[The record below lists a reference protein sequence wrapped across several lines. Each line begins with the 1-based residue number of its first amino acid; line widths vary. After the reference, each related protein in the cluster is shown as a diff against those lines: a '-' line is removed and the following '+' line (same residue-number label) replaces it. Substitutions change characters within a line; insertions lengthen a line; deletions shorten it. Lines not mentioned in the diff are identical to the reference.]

1 MSKRTTKRNLGGVS
15 LTSAKKDVP
24 KQEIIDYFLQN
35 SDFRILTDTSVSCV
49 NYVAT
54 LRPDKESP
62 FFSVRSGH
70 FREPVRSLLMKV
82 CIHSV
87 EKQFVTDFRNNNPKP
102 METMSPENI
111 NSEAKIQDDIFRKSY
126 TNNIAEPICPAILY
140 VQNDIEQDLR
150 KTYYDWINA
159 RLIER
164 RPNENP
170 GRDHH
175 ITHFLFNSYR
185 LSIIFMEV
193 AEGYYSL
200 FDLWTDPQNQ
210 EPHILLLL
218 QNLLFMAMY
227 ELYQLYHK
235 YGIVHGDIH
244 FGNILV
250 NPSYVSNPNG
260 GSPGKA
266 LLIDFGKSFYETPD
280 PNKQEYDT
288 VIYHQNTHDFENLL
302 QGLPNKND
310 FFRNNFKDTTDLRKR
325 NTQAFLDRLFQGSI
339 ERWRDWSKNNIHFP
353 YNDYQ
358 VGGLL
363 HNKRKSLLSKQ
374 KQTKTIAYN
383 MKKKNMEKTQDTHT
397 RKFEF
402 DPRHHLP
409 ETAFR
414 ITQETANQH
423 ALELKKLLIRLEQNP
438 PPKVEP
444 ASPRTAARD
453 KKFIAD
459 ALNAPLDIEDY
470 KNPYIY
476 PIGNPKKVA
485 PNLFIPSIIA
495 ASKEKQEKVEK
506 KRRTRA
512 KRNTF

>member
-1 MSKRTTKRNLGGVS
+1 
-15 LTSAKKDVP
+15 
-24 KQEIIDYFLQN
+24 
-35 SDFRILTDTSVSCV
+35 
-49 NYVAT
+49 
-54 LRPDKESP
+54 
-62 FFSVRSGH
+62 
-70 FREPVRSLLMKV
+70 MKI

-102 METMSPENI
+102 IETMTPEDI

-140 VQNDIEQDLR
+140 VQNDIETDIR
-150 KTYYDWINA
+150 KNYYDWIND

-164 RPNENP
+164 NP
-170 GRDHH
+170 DEKLGRDHR
-175 ITHFLFNSYR
+175 ITNILFNTYR
-185 LSIIFMEV
+185 ISIIFMEV
-193 AEGYYSL
+193 AEGYHSL
-200 FDLWTDPQNQ
+200 FDLWVHPQNQ
-210 EPHILLLL
+210 EPHILLIL

-250 NPSYVSNPNG
+250 NPSYNSNPNG
-260 GSPGKA
+260 ESPGKA

-288 VIYHQNTHDFENLL
+288 VIYHQNTHNFENVL

-310 FFRNNFKDTTDLRKR
+310 FFRKNFQETEDLRQR
-325 NTQAFLDRLFQGSI
+325 NTQAFLDRLFHGSI

-363 HNKRKSLLSKQ
+363 YNKRKSLLSKQ

-383 MKKKNMEKTQDTHT
+383 MKKKNMENTQATN
-397 RKFEF
+397 KNFEF

-414 ITQETANQH
+414 ITQEMADKHLADMIANR
-423 ALELKKLLIRLEQNP
+423 IRLEQNP
-438 PPKVEP
+438 LPKVEP

-459 ALNAPLDIEDY
+459 ALNAPLDIEHNNSY
-470 KNPYIY
+470 S
-476 PIGNPKKVA
+476 
-485 PNLFIPSIIA
+485 LPSIIA
-495 ASKEKQEKVEK
+495 ASKEKQEK
-506 KRRTRA
+506 KRRTRD

>member
-1 MSKRTTKRNLGGVS
+1 MSKRITKRNLGGVS
-15 LTSAKKDVP
+15 LTSQKKDVP

-54 LRPDKESP
+54 LHADKESP

-82 CIHSV
+82 CIHNT
-87 EKQFVTDFRNNNPKP
+87 EKQYLPDFRNPNNTKKIES
-102 METMSPENI
+102 MTPEDI
-111 NSEAKIQDDIFRKSY
+111 NTEAKIQDDIFRKSY
-126 TNNIAEPICPAILY
+126 IENIAEPICPAILY
-140 VQNDIEQDLR
+140 TQTDIMTDDLQ
-150 KTYYDWINA
+150 KKYKKWIIP

-164 RPNENP
+164 NPNENP

-175 ITHFLFNSYR
+175 ITHFLFDNYF

-200 FDLWTDPQNQ
+200 FDLWVHPQNQ
-210 EPHILLLL
+210 EPHILLIL

-250 NPSYVSNPNG
+250 NPSYISNPNG
-260 GSPGKA
+260 ESPGKA

-288 VIYHQNTHDFENLL
+288 VIYHQNTHQFENLL
-302 QGLPNKND
+302 QGLSNKND
-310 FFRNNFKDTTDLRKR
+310 FFRNNFQDTTELRKR

-363 HNKRKSLLSKQ
+363 NNKRKSLLSKQ

-383 MKKKNMEKTQDTHT
+383 KKKTNME
-397 RKFEF
+397 
-402 DPRHHLP
+402 
-409 ETAFR
+409 
-414 ITQETANQH
+414 
-423 ALELKKLLIRLEQNP
+423 
-438 PPKVEP
+438 
-444 ASPRTAARD
+444 
-453 KKFIAD
+453 
-459 ALNAPLDIEDY
+459 
-470 KNPYIY
+470 IY
-476 PIGNPKKVA
+476 HFNGM
-485 PNLFIPSIIA
+485 
-495 ASKEKQEKVEK
+495 VEK
-506 KRRTRA
+506 MIQCFIYLKRRFVLH
-512 KRNTF
+512 KKQLINMQQN

>member
-1 MSKRTTKRNLGGVS
+1 MSKRITKRNLGGVS
-15 LTSAKKDVP
+15 LTSTKKDLP
-24 KQEIIDYFLQN
+24 KQEIIDDFLQN

-102 METMSPENI
+102 IETMTPENI

-126 TNNIAEPICPAILY
+126 IENIAEPICPAILY
-140 VQNDIEQDLR
+140 VQNDIETDIR
-150 KTYYDWINA
+150 KNYYDWINV

-164 RPNENP
+164 NPNENP

-175 ITHFLFNSYR
+175 NTNILFNTYR
-185 LSIIFMEV
+185 ISIIFMEV

-200 FDLWTDPQNQ
+200 FDLWVHPQNQ
-210 EPHILLLL
+210 GPNELLIL
-218 QNLLFMAMY
+218 QNLLFIAMY

-250 NPSYVSNPNG
+250 NPSYNSNPNG

-288 VIYHQNTHDFENLL
+288 IIYHQNTHQFENLL

-310 FFRNNFKDTTDLRKR
+310 FFRNNFKDTTELRKK
-325 NTQAFLDRLFQGSI
+325 NTQAFLDRLFGGSI
-339 ERWRDWSKNNIHFP
+339 ERWREWSKNNIHFP

-383 MKKKNMEKTQDTHT
+383 MKKKNMEK
-397 RKFEF
+397 KFEF

-423 ALELKKLLIRLEQNP
+423 AAELKKLLIQLEQNP
-438 PPKVEP
+438 PPKVAP

-459 ALNAPLDIEDY
+459 ALNSPLDIEHNNSY
-470 KNPYIY
+470 S
-476 PIGNPKKVA
+476 
-485 PNLFIPSIIA
+485 LPSIIA
-495 ASKEKQEKVEK
+495 ATKEKQEKAEK

>member
-1 MSKRTTKRNLGGVS
+1 MSKRTTKRNIGGVS
-15 LTSAKKDVP
+15 LTSQKKDVP

-54 LRPDKESP
+54 LRADKESP

-70 FREPVRSLLMKV
+70 FQEPVRSLLMKV

-102 METMSPENI
+102 IETMSPEDI
-111 NSEAKIQDDIFRKSY
+111 KTEAKIQDNIFRKSY
-126 TNNIAEPICPAILY
+126 IDNIAEPICPAILY
-140 VQNDIEQDLR
+140 VQTDMEKELQR
-150 KTYYDWINA
+150 KYYHCMNLS
-159 RLIER
+159 LIER
-164 RPNENP
+164 NTNEKP
-170 GRDHH
+170 GRDHY

-200 FDLWTDPQNQ
+200 FDLWIDPLNQ
-210 EPHILLLL
+210 EPHILLIL

-227 ELYQLYHK
+227 DLYQLYHK

-250 NPSYVSNPNG
+250 NPSYNSNPNLANDR
-260 GSPGKA
+260 PGKA

-288 VIYHQNTHDFENLL
+288 VIYHQNTHNFENVL

-310 FFRNNFKDTTDLRKR
+310 FFRKNFQETEDSRKR
-325 NTQAFLDRLFQGSI
+325 NTQVFLDRLFQGSI
-339 ERWRDWSKNNIHFP
+339 EKWRDWSKNNIHFP

-363 HNKRKSLLSKQ
+363 HNQRKSLLSKQ

-383 MKKKNMEKTQDTHT
+383 IKKKNMNTVHT
-397 RKFEF
+397 KFEF

-414 ITQETANQH
+414 ITQEMADKHLADMIANR
-423 ALELKKLLIRLEQNP
+423 IRLEQNP
-438 PPKVEP
+438 PPRVEP
-444 ASPRTAARD
+444 ASPRTEARD

-470 KNPYIY
+470 KNAYRY
-476 PIGNPKKVA
+476 PIGNPNPKKVA
-485 PNLFIPSIIA
+485 PTLSIPSIL
-495 ASKEKQEKVEK
+495 SKEKQEKAEK
-506 KRRTRA
+506 KHRTRA

>member
-1 MSKRTTKRNLGGVS
+1 
-15 LTSAKKDVP
+15 
-24 KQEIIDYFLQN
+24 
-35 SDFRILTDTSVSCV
+35 
-49 NYVAT
+49 
-54 LRPDKESP
+54 
-62 FFSVRSGH
+62 
-70 FREPVRSLLMKV
+70 
-82 CIHSV
+82 
-87 EKQFVTDFRNNNPKP
+87 
-102 METMSPENI
+102 
-111 NSEAKIQDDIFRKSY
+111 
-126 TNNIAEPICPAILY
+126 
-140 VQNDIEQDLR
+140 
-150 KTYYDWINA
+150 
-159 RLIER
+159 
-164 RPNENP
+164 
-170 GRDHH
+170 
-175 ITHFLFNSYR
+175 
-185 LSIIFMEV
+185 MEV

-200 FDLWTDPQNQ
+200 FDLWVHPQNQ
-210 EPHILLLL
+210 EPHILLIL

-227 ELYQLYHK
+227 DLYQLYHK

-260 GSPGKA
+260 ESPGKA

-280 PNKQEYDT
+280 QNKREYDT

-310 FFRNNFKDTTDLRKR
+310 FFRKNFQDTTDLRQK
-325 NTQAFLDRLFQGSI
+325 TSQAFLDRLFQGSI
-339 ERWRDWSKNNIHFP
+339 ERWKDWSKNNIHFP

-363 HNKRKSLLSKQ
+363 YNQRKSLLSKQ

-383 MKKKNMEKTQDTHT
+383 MKKKNMEQTQDTPT
-397 RKFEF
+397 RNFEF

-414 ITQETANQH
+414 ITQEMADKH
-423 ALELKKLLIRLEQNP
+423 ASELKKLLIRLEQNP

-485 PNLFIPSIIA
+485 PNLFIPSILA
-495 ASKEKQEKVEK
+495 ASKEKQDKAEK
-506 KRRTRA
+506 KT
-512 KRNTF
+512 